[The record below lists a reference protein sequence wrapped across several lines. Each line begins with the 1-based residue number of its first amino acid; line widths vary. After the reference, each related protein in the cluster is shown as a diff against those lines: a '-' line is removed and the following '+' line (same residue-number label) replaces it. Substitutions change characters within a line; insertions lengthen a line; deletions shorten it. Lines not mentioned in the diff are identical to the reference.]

1 LGVQPLAEAHTHSA
15 KAEAAAVAPGRS
27 SSSSSR
33 SRRRRL
39 VNIHTEHSSKEGGST
54 ALAAGFTPVASGPLG
69 SPRCT
74 TAAGHHRKVD
84 TEAGTIDQASFER
97 VGRQTVRVYEQLSSG
112 WRAVE
117 RPLGELWF
125 EDLRL
130 RLLRSKTGW
139 YGCVD
144 SLCRG

>member
-1 LGVQPLAEAHTHSA
+1 MQPLAEAHTHSA

-27 SSSSSR
+27 SS
-33 SRRRRL
+33 RRRL
-39 VNIHTEHSSKEGGST
+39 VNIHTEHSTEGGNP